1 MREAKTYKT
10 EGIILKRTNYGEADR
25 ILTIFTKHY
34 GKIRVMAKGVRKL
47 SSRKAGSLELFNQS
61 LLFLVKGKNMDLI
74 TEAEVVNLFKNWRKD
89 LNKVALAYYFCELVD
104 KLTPD
109 NQPHPLVFELLRQSF
124 LKRGFLPASPARFAA
139 RRAGGPASRLVRE
152 FEEKLLN
159 ELGFGVPEVLQK
171 TQGSLRFYI
180 ESIIEKH
187 LNSPRILKHFD

>member
-1 MREAKTYKT
+1 MREAKTYRT
-10 EGIILKRTNYGEADR
+10 EGIVLKRINYGEADR

-61 LLFLVKGKNMDLI
+61 VLFLVKGKNLDLI

-89 LNKVALAYYFCELVD
+89 LNKVAVAYYFCELVD

-109 NQPHPLVFELLRQSF
+109 NQPHPLVFELLRQAF
-124 LKRGFLPASPARFAA
+124 LKLGVLP
-139 RRAGGPASRLVRE
+139 GSRLVRE

-171 TQGSLRFYI
+171 TQGSLKSYI

-187 LNSPRILKHFD
+187 LNSPKILKHF

>member
-10 EGIILKRTNYGEADR
+10 EGIILKRINYGEADR
-25 ILTIFTKHY
+25 LLTIFTKHY

-61 LLFLVKGKNMDLI
+61 VLFLVRGRNIDLI
-74 TEAEVVNLFKNWRKD
+74 TETQTVNLFKKWRQD
-89 LNKVALAYYFCELVD
+89 LKKVAVAYYCCELVD

-109 NQPHPLVFELLRQSF
+109 NQPHPLVFELLRQTF
-124 LKRGFLPASPARFAA
+124 LKMMVLPN
-139 RRAGGPASRLVRE
+139 SRLVRE

-159 ELGFGVPEVLQK
+159 ELGFGIPEVLQK
-171 TQGSLRFYI
+171 TQGSLRTYI

-187 LNSPRILKHFD
+187 LNSPKILKDF

>member
-10 EGIILKRTNYGEADR
+10 EGIILKRINYGEADR

-61 LLFLVKGKNMDLI
+61 ILFLVRGKNLDLI

-89 LNKVALAYYFCELVD
+89 LNKIAFAYYFCELVD

-109 NQPHPLVFELLRQSF
+109 NQPHPLVFELLRQAF
-124 LKRGFLPASPARFAA
+124 LKLGVLP
-139 RRAGGPASRLVRE
+139 GSRLVRE

-171 TQGSLRFYI
+171 TQGSLKSYI

-187 LNSPRILKHFD
+187 LNSPKILKHF

>member
-1 MREAKTYKT
+1 MRELRTFKT
-10 EGIILKRTNYGEADR
+10 EGIILKRSNYGEADR

-61 LLFLVKGKNMDLI
+61 ILFLVKGKNMDLI
-74 TEAEVVNLFKNWRKD
+74 TEAQTVNLFKKWRKD
-89 LNKVALAYYFCELVD
+89 LSKIALAYYFCELVD

-109 NQPHPLVFELLRQSF
+109 NQPHPLVFDLLRQSF
-124 LKRGFLPASPARFAA
+124 LKMGVLPD
-139 RRAGGPASRLVRE
+139 SRLVRE
-152 FEEKLLN
+152 FEEKLLH

-171 TQGSLRFYI
+171 TQGSLKSYI

-187 LNSPRILKHFD
+187 LNSPKILKYF